1 MAAVANEFV
10 VAGLE
15 VTGLD
20 VIASDVFETVVIEVE
35 VTADFLFN
43 LIKN

>member
-10 VAGLE
+10 VTGLE
-15 VTGLD
+15 VAGLD
-20 VIASDVFETVVIEVE
+20 VIASDVFETVVIEAE